1 MGTLVLDNKQIV
13 KMLNLLSILLLP
25 FIVSGS
31 CILEPDEENVVSS
44 QLEGGWEITWD
55 INSNLSPGDDNW
67 GTKRIEIQ
75 RDDSVVDLMQNVED
89 YFSCDNMEASGQ
101 KIYWTGWY
109 IIENKYGI
117 EVVPIFLTTYGGNP
131 FLAFLLNNTGEL
143 PIFAEGGRV
152 MMARAV
158 DRKNDIMFLE
168 NERMPFIAYK
178 RVENATNTY

>member
-55 INSNLSPGDDNW
+55 INSKLSPGDDNW

-75 RDDSVVDLMQNVED
+75 RDDSVVDLMQNVD
-89 YFSCDNMEASGQ
+89 GYFSCSNLEATGR

-109 IIENKYGI
+109 IVENKYMI
-117 EVVPIFLTTYGGNP
+117 EVVPTILTTWRGNP
-131 FLAFLLNNTGEL
+131 YLAWLLNNTGEL
-143 PIFAEGGRV
+143 PVWAEGGRV
-152 MMARAV
+152 MMVRAV
-158 DRKNDIMFLE
+158 DRKNDLMFLE
-168 NERMPFIAYK
+168 NERMHFIAYK
-178 RVENATNTY
+178 RMENATIR